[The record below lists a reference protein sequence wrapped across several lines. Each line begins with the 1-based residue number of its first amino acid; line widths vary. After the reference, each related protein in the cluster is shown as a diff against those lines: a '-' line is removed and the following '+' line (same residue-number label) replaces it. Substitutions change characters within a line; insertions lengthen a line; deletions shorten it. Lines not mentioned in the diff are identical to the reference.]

1 MTFLKVIY
9 VFAIYD
15 IDGSVPRLLK
25 FLKMFILLLLQ
36 VSEVVEILVDNV
48 HVSFF
53 TKVIKI
59 NNFVIW

>member
-1 MTFLKVIY
+1 
-9 VFAIYD
+9 
-15 IDGSVPRLLK
+15 
-25 FLKMFILLLLQ
+25 MFILLLLQ